1 MLPPLRPIRAQPQ
14 RSSVLVAAAGL
25 ALTVGVAG
33 GERTALGVAD
43 EPAVETAAAAA
54 PSPRLV
60 TVTLQTGE
68 ILKGPLASAPDADPL
83 VIEHAVFGKMT
94 LARSMVKTIEGIEP
108 AEVAAAAAEP
118 PKAAEAAP
126 AEPAPPAPPPPPPA
140 PPPPPPAPTPAAPA
154 APAPPAPPPA
164 EFGIFDKWT
173 GSVEAGFNTASGNSD
188 RIGARFSLGLR
199 REVPET
205 VTTLNSTYNFGR
217 NNNGISEERARFD
230 GRNDWV
236 QQGGSSWRFF
246 VAGSGEY
253 DRFQR
258 WDWRASVNG
267 GIGYDF
273 IKEPDF
279 TLIGRAGIGGSR
291 EYGDLSRGTR
301 AELTPGLDLSWKI
314 DDRSRLTA
322 SFDYYR
328 DLDEFSIYRFVARC
342 AYDILLDPES
352 KMTLRVG
359 IEDRY
364 DETTLAPRS
373 KNDFELFTAIV
384 FRF

>member
-1 MLPPLRPIRAQPQ
+1 M
-14 RSSVLVAAAGL
+14 LVAAVGF
-25 ALTVGVAG
+25 ALTAGVAG
-33 GERTALGVAD
+33 GGRSALGAEG
-43 EPAVETAAAAA
+43 EPTAETAPAAALV
-54 PSPRLV
+54 PRLV
-60 TVTLQTGE
+60 TVTLLTGE

-83 VIEHAVFGKMT
+83 VIEHPVFGKMT
-94 LARSMVKTIEGIEP
+94 LARSMVKTVEGIEP
-108 AEVAAAAAEP
+108 AVAAAPAAEP
-118 PKAAEAAP
+118 PKEPEAVASEAAP
-126 AEPAPPAPPPPPPA
+126 PPPPPPAPPPA
-140 PPPPPPAPTPAAPA
+140 PPPPPPAPAPA
-154 APAPPAPPPA
+154 APPPA

-173 GSVEAGFNTASGNSD
+173 GSLEAGFNTASGNSD

-236 QQGGSSWRFF
+236 QQGGSGWRFF

-267 GIGYDF
+267 GVGYDF

-342 AYDILLDPES
+342 TYDILLDPES